1 MKKSIYEKYAHLLV
15 NYSLYLKKGE
25 SVYVKSTWLAEPL
38 LQEFYKEALKAGAHV
53 EFSIDFED
61 KDAIFYENASEEQL
75 KQVSPFHKTALETFD
90 AYLNIQAPFNLRS
103 LQNAD
108 RGKMNIYS
116 QAFQPISN
124 TYSER
129 TANGQM
135 KRSLCQFP
143 TAASAQNAG
152 MSLRDYEDFIFA
164 SCFLYEED
172 PAEKWRELGRNQQK
186 VVDLLNQRTTVRY
199 VNPGTDIT
207 FSTKGRTWINS
218 DGKANMPSG
227 EVFTSPVE
235 DSVNGFIHFD
245 FPSIYSGNEVEG
257 ITLEVKDGEVIK
269 WRAKRGEEFLD
280 KIFQVPGAK
289 FFGEAAIATNYGITR
304 PTKNILFDEKIGGT
318 VHMAIGQ
325 SYLHAG
331 GKNQSS
337 VHWDMIADMK
347 TGGKIY
353 ADGELIYENGQFT
366 F

>member
-1 MKKSIYEKYAHLLV
+1 MKKTIYEKYAHLLV
-15 NYSLYLKKGE
+15 HYSLFLKKGE
-25 SVYVKSTWLAEPL
+25 TVFVRSTHLAEPL
-38 LQEFYKEALKAGAHV
+38 LQEFYAEALRVGAHV
-53 EFSIDFED
+53 DFMLDFQDKESIFFE
-61 KDAIFYENASEEQL
+61 NTGVEQL
-75 KQVSPFHKTALETFD
+75 KRVSPFQKEALETFD
-90 AYLNIQAPFNLRS
+90 AYLNIMAPFNLRS

-108 RGKMNIYS
+108 RSKMNLHS
-116 QAFQPISN
+116 EAMQAIQT
-124 TYSER
+124 TYNER
-129 TANGQM
+129 TSSGKM

-143 TAASAQNAG
+143 TDAAAQNAG
-152 MSLRDYEDFIFA
+152 MSLRDYEDFIFK

-186 VVDLLNQRTTVRY
+186 AVDLLNSRSLIRY
-199 VNPGTDIT
+199 VNPATDIT
-207 FSTKGRTWINS
+207 FSVSGRTWINS

-235 DSVNGFIHFD
+235 DSVNGYITFD

-257 ITLEVKDGEVIK
+257 IRLEVKDGRVINWK
-269 WRAKRGEEFLD
+269 ASRGQEFLD
-280 KIFQVPGAK
+280 KIFEIPGARY
-289 FFGEAAIATNYGITR
+289 FGEAAIATNYGITR

-347 TGGKIY
+347 TGGQIF
-353 ADGELIYENGQFT
+353 ADGKLIYENGQFS